1 MINCFK
7 CEAEVNPLALF
18 EGGLC
23 VECYAQT
30 REGRRNITG
39 EQLAVMWGAR
49 VREGGK
55 AQR

>member
-1 MINCFK
+1 MINCLK

-18 EGGLC
+18 AGQLC

-39 EQLAVMWGAR
+39 EELAIMWGGR
-49 VREGGK
+49 VRGK
-55 AQR
+55 AKR